1 MTNDVARELLGRPV
15 RADGVCL
22 GTVGAVWVDVR
33 DDVLGMARRVAA
45 AEAVGLVTAGTG

>member
-1 MTNDVARELLGRPV
+1 MTNEGAGVVLGLWG
-15 RADGVCL
+15 RAAGVGL